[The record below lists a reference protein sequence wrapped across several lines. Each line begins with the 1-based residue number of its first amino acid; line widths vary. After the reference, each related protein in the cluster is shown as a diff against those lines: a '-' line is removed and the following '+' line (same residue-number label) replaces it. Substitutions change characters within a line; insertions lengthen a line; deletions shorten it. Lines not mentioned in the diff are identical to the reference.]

1 MKYLYEVVEPRGYCL
16 NGYDKVK
23 LFEIFKDLSLVSK
36 ETPTKKHLVRDKVI
50 EDNCFSINEIKN
62 SDQQREFIFEID
74 YRFGCSLDKLFET
87 TIDFLTS
94 TPNIIKLKING
105 ADVGNLPTNEDKKIL
120 KNLQQNKNLSI
131 I

>member
-36 ETPTKKHLVRDKVI
+36 ETPTKKHLVRDKAI
-50 EDNCFSINEIKN
+50 EDTCFSINEIKN

-74 YRFGCSLDKLFET
+74 YRFGGSLDKLFET